1 VNYTFNFEI
10 ILQYWPLI
18 AQGLW
23 TTVKLTALATVLGFI
38 VGTALAYMRIS
49 TFRPG
54 RLLAIAYIE
63 IIRNTPLL
71 IQAYFLIFGLASINI
86 DLPILAGATIALVI
100 NVSAYTAEIMRA
112 GIESIHKGQIE
123 AAECLGHNR
132 VQTFFY
138 VVLAPSME
146 RVYPSLIS
154 QYVLLML
161 ASSILSAVG
170 VDELF
175 GAVARIQ
182 SLTFRNFEAFLVL
195 GVIYLLLSFLVR
207 YLFVLFGK
215 FIFPRQRKL
224 GTPL

>member
-1 VNYTFNFEI
+1 MNYTFNFEI

-54 RLLAIAYIE
+54 RFLAIAYIE

-132 VQTFFY
+132 AQTFFY

>member
-1 VNYTFNFEI
+1 MNYTFNFEI